1 MPIGPAKAYSDA
13 AGYEA
18 VPERRGERMKY
29 KLVIFD
35 FDGTLADSASW
46 FLGILND
53 LARRHGFR
61 SVTAAEI
68 EMLRGRGNREIIRYL
83 NLARWRLPFIAAD
96 VRRRAA
102 ADAASISL
110 FDGVERL
117 LDTLRRNGVK
127 CAIVSSNSEANVRRV
142 LGAKAAG
149 AVSLFDCGAGLFGKA
164 KRFRR
169 LMRRAGVASAETICI
184 GDEQRDMEAAHA
196 VGAASGAVLWGYA
209 TRDLLMRCGPTITF
223 DHPMDIVDG
232 VGCPRGPS
240 EDRAGIAETT
250 VFGG

>member
-13 AGYEA
+13 AGCPA
-18 VPERRGERMKY
+18 VLERRGERMKY

-61 SVTAAEI
+61 SVTAA
-68 EMLRGRGNREIIRYL
+68 
-83 NLARWRLPFIAAD
+83 D

-117 LDTLRRNGVK
+117 LDTLHRNGLK

-142 LGAKAAG
+142 LGAKTAG

-184 GDEQRDMEAAHA
+184 GDEQRDMEAARA

-209 TRDLLMRCGPTITF
+209 TRDLLMRCGPTMTF
-223 DHPMDIVDG
+223 ERPMDIVGG
-232 VGCPRGPS
+232 VG
-240 EDRAGIAETT
+240 
-250 VFGG
+250 